1 MLIKKL
7 TLPGTMINN
16 EWCMLIESYMECVC
30 VGGGGQF
37 CPTRGTA
44 GAGVDAFT
52 CILLVEIV
60 G

>member
-1 MLIKKL
+1 MLVKKL

-30 VGGGGQF
+30 VGGGGSFVQ
-37 CPTRGTA
+37 PEGQQ

>member
-1 MLIKKL
+1 M
-7 TLPGTMINN
+7 LPGNMINN

-30 VGGGGQF
+30 VGGGGSFVQ
-37 CPTRGTA
+37 PEGQQ